1 MGKLSDVRAEK
12 IREIFI
18 TILGQEGP
26 RARCED
32 WRVLG
37 NDPLENEALE
47 FCFKETS

>member
-12 IREIFI
+12 IREI
-18 TILGQEGP
+18 LDQEGP

-32 WRVLG
+32 RRVLG
-37 NDPLENEALE
+37 NDPLENEASE

>member
-18 TILGQEGP
+18 TILDQEGP

-32 WRVLG
+32 RRVLG
-37 NDPLENEALE
+37 NDPLENEASE